1 MGKGEGTEM
10 MEKEKGVPL
19 PPSPQ
24 ALLSFSFS
32 SPPFS
37 CPGHLA
43 VVQLLLEEG
52 ADIEQR
58 NVVREERRAGRGVE
72 APAAGHRRH
81 RPPPSPFPP
90 ASQPTLTLSLSLP
103 SFFLLVLAQ
112 MKETPLI
119 RAAHN
124 GHVATVKALLAAGAD
139 PAALDAGD
147 NTPLHWAAMRGHVE
161 VVAALV
167 GGGAP
172 AAALNAAGEAP
183 ADLCQPGWSPAFRY
197 ARAALGVGGGGEA
210 GKEGGK
216 GAAAAAW

>member
-1 MGKGEGTEM
+1 
-10 MEKEKGVPL
+10 
-19 PPSPQ
+19 
-24 ALLSFSFS
+24 
-32 SPPFS
+32 
-37 CPGHLA
+37 
-43 VVQLLLEEG
+43 
-52 ADIEQR
+52 
-58 NVVREERRAGRGVE
+58 
-72 APAAGHRRH
+72 
-81 RPPPSPFPP
+81 
-90 ASQPTLTLSLSLP
+90 
-103 SFFLLVLAQ
+103 